1 MHNDYN
7 INALHMF
14 LKTNV
19 NVKNHDGQIKWMGF
33 SIEDDDLLE
42 KYNTIWDKLSADLR
56 KEFDNKPVYNKKN
69 FENQN
74 NISW

>member
-1 MHNDYN
+1 
-7 INALHMF
+7 MF

-19 NVKNHDGQIKWMGF
+19 NVKNHDGQIEWMGF
-33 SIEDDDLLE
+33 SIEDDGLLE